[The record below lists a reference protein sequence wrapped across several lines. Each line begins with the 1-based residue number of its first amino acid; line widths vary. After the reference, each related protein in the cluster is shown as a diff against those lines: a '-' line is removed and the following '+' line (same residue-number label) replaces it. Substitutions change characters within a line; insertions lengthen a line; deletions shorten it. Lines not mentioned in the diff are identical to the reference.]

1 MCETRNIYICIIY
14 NSHSAWFYKLWSWL
28 GAWSGML
35 LIYTQ
40 LIGMVEC
47 RIIVDQKE
55 KFPGAQIAFISH
67 TSESQSFIQ
76 PEGIRCNSIEF
87 WECLCSWQVFSL
99 HWVHHRILLVCF
111 CYRFKVLIELSF
123 ILITSIFKLKFL
135 WFEINLCGIWIHF
148 YSNLYSRFW
157 HVFLWFCIQKKK
169 LFEFIFICK
178 LILIISISKIANLR
192 VKS

>member
-111 CYRFKVLIELSF
+111 CYRFKVYINR
-123 ILITSIFKLKFL
+123 IKFYYNY
-135 WFEINLCGIWIHF
+135 FNIQIK
-148 YSNLYSRFW
+148 
-157 HVFLWFCIQKKK
+157 VFVIRNQSVWYMNTLLQ
-169 LFEFIFICK
+169 
-178 LILIISISKIANLR
+178 
-192 VKS
+192 